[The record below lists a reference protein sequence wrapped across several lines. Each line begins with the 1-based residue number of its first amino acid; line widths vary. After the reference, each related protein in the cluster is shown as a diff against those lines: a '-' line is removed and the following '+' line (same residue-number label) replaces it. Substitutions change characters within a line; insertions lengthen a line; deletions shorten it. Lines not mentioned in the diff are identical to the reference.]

1 MNNKNKKGF
10 TLIEIIVVL
19 VILAILAAAAIPTMN
34 GFINE
39 AKIKQYTAEARA
51 IAVACRMIEV
61 ETDSVD
67 DPEFNCAVTNEKNN
81 RIKELTGIESFDIG
95 ALSPSVNGSY
105 EYYPV
110 DNGSIQSYFL
120 IQRDGSVEAVIV
132 D

>member
-1 MNNKNKKGF
+1 MANKNKKGF

-51 IAVACRMIEV
+51 IAVACRMIEI

-67 DPEFNCAVTNEKNN
+67 KPDFNCAENSATD
-81 RIKELTGIESFDIG
+81 RIKELTGIESFNIG
-95 ALSPSVNGSY
+95 ALISSENGSY

-110 DNGSIQSYFL
+110 ENGSIKSYFL
-120 IQRDGSVEAVIV
+120 IQRDGTVEAVIV